1 MTMAKSAA
9 RESKTL
15 GLVVLGG
22 ALIGAAVFL
31 AILVTRANNAS
42 KASNW
47 PSAQGQVLE
56 GLDIREKRLPGSARS
71 NKSAIE
77 YDILFEYAVD
87 GKTYQSERFSFHP
100 DEMLLGF
107 RTGYVRDLQERFTVG
122 KPITVRYDPLDP
134 ARSVV
139 STKVPLGLWLSI
151 AALGTLIVALA
162 IIIVIA
168 RLYRGVLPSEIRLCF
183 QQQRSD

>member
-1 MTMAKSAA
+1 MSRTKSAS
-9 RESKTL
+9 RESKTIAL
-15 GLVVLGG
+15 IVLGG
-22 ALIGAAVFL
+22 ALIGAGVFM

-56 GLDIREKRLPGSARS
+56 GLDICEKRLPGSGSSYRS
-71 NKSAIE
+71 AVE
-77 YDILFEYAVD
+77 YDILYEYAVD
-87 GKTYQSERFSFHP
+87 GKTHQSERFSFHP

-107 RTGYVRDLQERFTVG
+107 RTGYVRDLQERFAVG

-139 STKVPLGLWLSI
+139 STRVPLGLWLSI
-151 AALGTLIVALA
+151 AALGVLIVALA

-168 RLYRGVLPSEIRLCF
+168 RLYQGALPSKIRRCF
-183 QQQRSD
+183 QQQGGD